1 MDEQSKLLFFFFLQR
16 RHLQH
21 TQWPLTPH
29 GLFITTLRPCHCFYF
44 VHNYYS
50 EHPVVWGVE
59 VSSGQGPHKVRTF
72 LQVSARPLVD
82 HIIFETGEFGPLQH
96 IQLKM
101 SANAIT
107 CDFFS
112 FFFFSPILR
121 ISKQQMKQWATIAQ
135 SLSASPPWCA
145 ATLSTLPEFTQGNRR
160 GASFHSCFSQVKLAP
175 QTSQADFCSLATSTT
190 LKQKQGSGVGGVF
203 HSNVLIGKIQKNVQ
217 LSLLWRTLFPHQIE
231 IQSKRMYLCEH
242 TIH

>member
-1 MDEQSKLLFFFFLQR
+1 MDEQSKLLLFFFLQR

-112 FFFFSPILR
+112 FFFFFSHPSHLETANETVGDD
-121 ISKQQMKQWATIAQ
+121 STE
-135 SLSASPPWCA
+135 PVCF
-145 ATLSTLPEFTQGNRR
+145 STLVCCNLVNFAWIYARQ
-160 GASFHSCFSQVKLAP
+160 
-175 QTSQADFCSLATSTT
+175 
-190 LKQKQGSGVGGVF
+190 
-203 HSNVLIGKIQKNVQ
+203 
-217 LSLLWRTLFPHQIE
+217 
-231 IQSKRMYLCEH
+231 
-242 TIH
+242 